1 MENKLQKKLHS
12 RHVTMLALGGAIG
25 AGLFKGSG
33 EAIGLAGPS
42 VLLAFL
48 LGGCLLYSIMSS
60 AGALAMKN
68 THARS
73 LSEIVEPYIG
83 KFSAYFTDW
92 LYWTLWMINVIAEAV
107 AAASFMQL
115 WFPNTP
121 AWIFILGISLITTL
135 INFLS
140 VRIFAETEFWL
151 TVGKIS
157 VVLLL
162 IAFAGFLV
170 VQQIFG
176 EGFFPTMQSMTTHG
190 GFFPHKLQGLFNS
203 LLLVIYSYGG
213 TELII
218 IAMGET
224 EDPER
229 SIPKAIHSVIFRII
243 AFYIV
248 PMFLLLIIYPWQELA
263 QSNVSPFVMVFEKM
277 NIPFAADL
285 VNLVIVL
292 ALFSSINSGIYA
304 SSRILHLQ
312 LSKSKRFSKHMK
324 LNKHGV
330 PNRAV
335 MVSTATLYAGVLLS
349 YIFGEELFTYLVGSL
364 SYTVLMIWLILC
376 IAYFNYL
383 RKFSTSKIKRGINLL
398 TLVSLGGIFLAI
410 FSSNNP
416 AVTLVTAGI
425 YGLIVGSYFISRK
438 HSLLTANSQE
448 LP

>member
-33 EAIGLAGPS
+33 EAISLAGPS

-48 LGGCLLYSIMSS
+48 LGGLLLYSIMTS
-60 AGALAMKN
+60 AGTLAMEN
-68 THARS
+68 THAGS
-73 LSEIVEPYIG
+73 LSEIVEPYLG
-83 KFSAYFTDW
+83 RFSAYFTDW
-92 LYWTLWMINVIAEAV
+92 LYWTLWMINVITEAV
-107 AAASFMQL
+107 AAASFIQL
-115 WFPNTP
+115 WFPDIP
-121 AWIFILGISLITTL
+121 AWIFILGISLLTTL

-140 VRIFAETEFWL
+140 VKIFAETEFWL

-157 VVLLL
+157 VVVLL
-162 IAFAGFLV
+162 IVFAGFLV
-170 VQQIFG
+170 VQQIFDI
-176 EGFFPTMQSMTTHG
+176 GFLPTMHTMTAHG
-190 GFFPHKLQGLFNS
+190 GFFPHKLHGLFNS

-224 EDPER
+224 EDPKR

-243 AFYIV
+243 AFYII

-263 QSNVSPFVMVFEKM
+263 NSSASPFVMVFEKM
-277 NIPFAADL
+277 NIPFASDL
-285 VNLVIVL
+285 VNLVIIL

-312 LSKSKRFSKHMK
+312 LSKSKRFAKQMK

-335 MVSTATLYAGVLLS
+335 MVSTATLYIGVLLS
-349 YIFGEELFTYLVGSL
+349 YVFGEKLFSYLVGTL
-364 SYTVLMIWLILC
+364 SYTVLMIWVILC
-376 IAYFNYL
+376 LAYFNYL
-383 RKFSTSKIKRGINLL
+383 RKNAVSKMKLAINLI
-398 TLVSLGGIFLAI
+398 TLGFLAGIFVAI
-410 FSSNNP
+410 FASNTP
-416 AVTLVTAGI
+416 AVTIVTAII
-425 YGLIVGSYFISRK
+425 YGLIVGSYFITNK
-438 HSLLTANSQE
+438 KTALQLESQKIS
-448 LP
+448 

>member
-33 EAIGLAGPS
+33 EAISLAGPS

-48 LGGCLLYSIMSS
+48 LGGLLLYSIMTS
-60 AGALAMKN
+60 AGTLAMEN
-68 THARS
+68 THAGS
-73 LSEIVEPYIG
+73 LSEIVEPYLG
-83 KFSAYFTDW
+83 RFSAYFTDW
-92 LYWTLWMINVIAEAV
+92 LYWTLWMINVITEAV
-107 AAASFMQL
+107 AAASFIQL
-115 WFPNTP
+115 WFPDIP
-121 AWIFILGISLITTL
+121 AWIFILGISLLTTL

-140 VRIFAETEFWL
+140 VKIFAETEFWL

-157 VVLLL
+157 VVVLL

-170 VQQIFG
+170 VQQIFDI
-176 EGFFPTMQSMTTHG
+176 GFLPTMHTMTAHG
-190 GFFPHKLQGLFNS
+190 GFFPHKLHGLFNS

-224 EDPER
+224 EDPKR

-243 AFYIV
+243 AFYII

-263 QSNVSPFVMVFEKM
+263 NSSASPFVMVFEKM
-277 NIPFAADL
+277 NIPFASDL
-285 VNLVIVL
+285 VNLVIIL

-312 LSKSKRFSKHMK
+312 LSKSKRFAKQMK

-335 MVSTATLYAGVLLS
+335 MVSTATLYIGVLLS
-349 YIFGEELFTYLVGSL
+349 YVFGEKLFSYLVGTL
-364 SYTVLMIWLILC
+364 SYTVLVIWVILC
-376 IAYFNYL
+376 LAYFNYL
-383 RKFSTSKIKRGINLL
+383 RKNAVSKMKLAINLI
-398 TLVSLGGIFLAI
+398 TLGFLAGIFVAI
-410 FSSNNP
+410 FASNTP
-416 AVTLVTAGI
+416 AVTIVTAII
-425 YGLIVGSYFISRK
+425 YGLIVGSYFITNK
-438 HSLLTANSQE
+438 KTALQLESQKIS
-448 LP
+448 

>member
-33 EAIGLAGPS
+33 EAISLAGPS

-48 LGGCLLYSIMSS
+48 LGGLLLYSIMTS
-60 AGALAMKN
+60 AGTLAMEN
-68 THARS
+68 THAGS
-73 LSEIVEPYIG
+73 LSEIVEPYLG
-83 KFSAYFTDW
+83 RFSAYFTDW
-92 LYWTLWMINVIAEAV
+92 LYWTLWMINVITEAV
-107 AAASFMQL
+107 AAASFIQL
-115 WFPNTP
+115 WFPDIP
-121 AWIFILGISLITTL
+121 AWIFILGISLLTTL

-140 VRIFAETEFWL
+140 VKIFAETEFWL

-157 VVLLL
+157 VVVLL

-170 VQQIFG
+170 VQQIFDI
-176 EGFFPTMQSMTTHG
+176 GFLPTMHTMTAHG
-190 GFFPHKLQGLFNS
+190 GFFPHKLHGLFNS

-224 EDPER
+224 EDPKR

-243 AFYIV
+243 AFYII

-263 QSNVSPFVMVFEKM
+263 NSSASPFVMVFEKM
-277 NIPFAADL
+277 NIPFASDL
-285 VNLVIVL
+285 VNLVIIL

-312 LSKSKRFSKHMK
+312 LSKSKRFAKQMK

-335 MVSTATLYAGVLLS
+335 MVSTATLYIGVLLS
-349 YIFGEELFTYLVGSL
+349 YVFGEKLFSYLVGTL
-364 SYTVLMIWLILC
+364 SYTVLMIWVILC
-376 IAYFNYL
+376 LAYFNYL
-383 RKFSTSKIKRGINLL
+383 RKNAVSKMKLAINLI
-398 TLVSLGGIFLAI
+398 TLGFLAGIFVAI
-410 FSSNNP
+410 FASNTP
-416 AVTLVTAGI
+416 AVTIVTAII
-425 YGLIVGSYFISRK
+425 YGLIVGSYFITNK
-438 HSLLTANSQE
+438 KTALQLESQKIS
-448 LP
+448 